1 MTEASEKVFSAAKK
15 HGETFLLWLLCTA
28 ALSAVLYVYTENA
41 FNIYTLAGSAAA
53 FGLIKAFDFFRRKKF
68 GGFIYFGTLVTVFA
82 VIPSLFIGR
91 NWDSWFAF
99 IRWFFSGAQAEE
111 IGRASCRERV

>member
-68 GGFIYFGTLVTVFA
+68 
-82 VIPSLFIGR
+82 
-91 NWDSWFAF
+91 
-99 IRWFFSGAQAEE
+99 E
-111 IGRASCRERV
+111 IIH